1 MDKVMQL
8 RLLINGSIHKFA
20 YYVEQAPYHGICK
33 FAYLKAAFFNF
44 VLLSGFSRCTVSC
57 KKAINCKNV

>member
-8 RLLINGSIHKFA
+8 RLLINGSIH
-20 YYVEQAPYHGICK
+20 VEQAPYHGICK
-33 FAYLKAAFFNF
+33 FTYLKAAFFNF
-44 VLLSGFSRCTVSC
+44 VLFCGFSRCTVSC